1 MQRLIQESDLS
12 KEGRLMEETITK
24 SAVLEKEN
32 MDEIRKALKK
42 EQTQLKIKKFYSN
55 KSAVIGAVI
64 MISMFLI
71 AILAPII
78 CPNGPYGLDV
88 VSRLKGPSFSHIFGT
103 DTFGRDLFA
112 RCAYGARISLSVG
125 ASVAILSVLFG
136 MIIGLYAS
144 YYKTLDNILMRICDG
159 LKAMPSILLAIALMA
174 VLGAGTR
181 NVILAL
187 TIVYIPDIARISRS
201 AALSIK
207 QQTYIEAMNSLG
219 AKPARI
225 IWSHIAPNVISPV
238 IVQASFIFASSIVT
252 EAALSFLGCGVPV
265 PTPSWGNILQEGK
278 TVIYNSW
285 WMILFPGLMTAL
297 SVLGLNLL
305 GDGIRDVLD
314 PLSN

>member
-1 MQRLIQESDLS
+1 MENAVNKEIGMNTVKEQENLA
-12 KEGRLMEETITK
+12 E
-24 SAVLEKEN
+24 V
-32 MDEIRKALKK
+32 RKALRK
-42 EQTQLKIKKFYSN
+42 EQRQLKFRKFYKN
-55 KSAVIGAVI
+55 KSALIGSIITCMLVLLA
-64 MISMFLI
+64 L
-71 AILAPII
+71 LAPII
-78 CPNGPYGLDV
+78 CPEGPYELDV
-88 VSRLKGPSFSHIFGT
+88 VSRLKPPSFKHFFGT

-112 RCAYGARISLSVG
+112 RCIYGARISLSVG
-125 ASVAILSVLFG
+125 ASVALISLVFG

-144 YYKTLDNILMRICDG
+144 YYKTLDNVLMRICDG

-174 VLGAGTR
+174 VMGASTK

-187 TIVYIPDIARISRS
+187 AIVYIPDIARITRS

-207 QQTYIEAMNSLG
+207 QQTYIESMHALG
-219 AKPARI
+219 AKPSRI
-225 IWSHIAPNVISPV
+225 IWLHIAPNVLSPV
-238 IVQASFIFASSIVT
+238 IVQASFIFASAIVT

-285 WMILFPGLMTAL
+285 WMIACPGIMTAL

-314 PLSN
+314 PMSN

>member
-1 MQRLIQESDLS
+1 MAEV
-12 KEGRLMEETITK
+12 ITK
-24 SAVLEKEN
+24 TNTPEMEN
-32 MDEIRKALKK
+32 IEEVRKKLKK
-42 EQTQLKIKKFYSN
+42 EQRQLKFRKFYRN
-55 KSAVIGAVI
+55 KSAVIGVAI
-64 MISMFLI
+64 MIIMFAI
-71 AILAPII
+71 AILAPVL
-78 CPNGPYGLDV
+78 CPKGPYELDV
-88 VSRLKGPSFSHIFGT
+88 VARLKAPSISHVFGT

-125 ASVAILSVLFG
+125 ASVAIISVIVG
-136 MIIGLYAS
+136 MTIGLYAS
-144 YYKTLDNILMRICDG
+144 YYKTMDNILMRICDG

-174 VLGAGTR
+174 VLGAGTK

-187 TIVYIPDIARISRS
+187 SIVYIPDIARISRS

-207 QQTYIEAMNSLG
+207 QQTYIEAMHSLG
-219 AKPARI
+219 AKPTRI
-225 IWSHIAPNVISPV
+225 IWRHIAPNVLSPV

-278 TVIYNSW
+278 TVIYTSW
-285 WMILFPGLMTAL
+285 WMIFFPGIMTAL